1 MKHFLIGVHT
11 GYDPKVNANFG
22 TAIDNTKMEWIKN
35 EVNGFNRH
43 IQNDYKIYSGLLTFK
58 DEIRYYRGSAC
69 LI

>member
-43 IQNDYKIYSGLLTFK
+43 I
-58 DEIRYYRGSAC
+58 
-69 LI
+69 